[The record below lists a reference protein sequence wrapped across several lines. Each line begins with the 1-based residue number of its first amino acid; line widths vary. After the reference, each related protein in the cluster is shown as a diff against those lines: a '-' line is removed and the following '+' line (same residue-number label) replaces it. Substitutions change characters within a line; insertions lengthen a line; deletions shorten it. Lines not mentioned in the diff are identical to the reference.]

1 MNDASLQSTKKVCK
15 PIVPI
20 KPVCLTLPPMQRLI
34 ITLDGPAGAGKST
47 VAWSL
52 AKRLGLEF
60 LDTGAMYRGLSA
72 KCVERGIDPVAE
84 DYAVVELA
92 RHSEFRFDWTQ
103 DPPRLTVGG
112 TDVTD
117 RLRDSDVTGQVSD
130 VAAIGGVRQVMVR
143 EQRRMGSEHPR
154 LVTEGRDQGSVVFPN
169 AEVKFY
175 LDASSSVRAKRRA
188 EQLRAAGKKA
198 DLKQIRENILERDRK
213 DSSRKDAPLICPEDA
228 RRIDTSDM
236 TLEEVVDLLEG
247 LVKETAGS
255 TL

>member
-1 MNDASLQSTKKVCK
+1 
-15 PIVPI
+15 
-20 KPVCLTLPPMQRLI
+20 MQRLI

-47 VAWSL
+47 VAWRL

-92 RHSEFRFDWTQ
+92 RNSEMRFDWQQ
-103 DPPRLTVGG
+103 DPPRLYVGG

-117 RLRDSDVTGQVSD
+117 RLRDNDVTGQVSE
-130 VAAIGGVRQVMVR
+130 VAAIPGVRQVMVR
-143 EQRRMGSEHPR
+143 EQRRMGKQHPR
-154 LVTEGRDQGSVVFPN
+154 LVTEGRDQGSVVFPD
-169 AEVKFY
+169 AEYKFY
-175 LDASSSVRAKRRA
+175 LDASPTIRAKRRA

-198 DLKQIRENILERDRK
+198 DLEHIRDGILERDRK

-228 RRIDTSDM
+228 VRIDTSGM
-236 TLEEVVDLLEG
+236 TLDEVVELLEG
-247 LVKETAGS
+247 LVRETAGQA
-255 TL
+255 L

>member
-1 MNDASLQSTKKVCK
+1 
-15 PIVPI
+15 
-20 KPVCLTLPPMQRLI
+20 MQRLI

-47 VAWSL
+47 VAWRL

-72 KCVERGIDPVAE
+72 KCVERGIDPVTE

-92 RHSEFRFDWTQ
+92 RHSEFRFNWSH
-103 DPPRLTVGG
+103 DPPRLSVGG

-117 RLRDSDVTGQVSD
+117 RLRDSDVTGQVSE
-130 VAAIGGVRQVMVR
+130 VAAISGVRAVMVR
-143 EQRRMGSEHPR
+143 EQRRMGEEHPR

-175 LDASSSVRAKRRA
+175 LDASPGVRAKRRA
-188 EQLRAAGKKA
+188 EQLKQAGKKA
-198 DLKQIRENILERDRK
+198 DLEEIRNGILERDRK
-213 DSSRKDAPLICPEDA
+213 DSSRKDAPLICPQDA
-228 RRIDTSDM
+228 KRIDTSQMSLD
-236 TLEEVVDLLEG
+236 EVVDMLEG
-247 LVKETAGS
+247 LVHEAVGQ

>member
-1 MNDASLQSTKKVCK
+1 
-15 PIVPI
+15 
-20 KPVCLTLPPMQRLI
+20 MQRLI
-34 ITLDGPAGAGKST
+34 ITLDGPVGAGKST
-47 VAWSL
+47 VAWRL

-92 RHSEFRFDWTQ
+92 RNSDFRFDWTQ
-103 DPPRLTVGG
+103 DPPRLHVGG

-117 RLRDSDVTGQVSD
+117 RLRDSDVTGQVSE
-130 VAAIGGVRQVMVR
+130 VAAIPGVRQVMVR
-143 EQRRMGSEHPR
+143 EQRRMGLEHPR
-154 LVTEGRDQGSVVFPN
+154 LVTEGRDQGSIVFPE

-175 LDASSSVRAKRRA
+175 IDATPAIRAKRRA
-188 EQLRAAGKKA
+188 EQLRAAGKKV
-198 DLKQIRENILERDRK
+198 DLELIRDRILERDHK

-228 RRIDTSDM
+228 RRIDTTDM
-236 TLEEVVDLLEG
+236 TLDGVVEMLFG
-247 LVKETAGS
+247 LVHETAGQ

>member
-1 MNDASLQSTKKVCK
+1 MRAEVRSG
-15 PIVPI
+15 VPNA
-20 KPVCLTLPPMQRLI
+20 PDFRTLPPMQRLI

-47 VAWSL
+47 VAWRL

-72 KCVERGIDPVAE
+72 KCVERGIDPVGE

-92 RHSEFRFDWTQ
+92 RNSEFRFDWSH
-103 DPPRLTVGG
+103 DPPRLSVGG

-130 VAAIGGVRQVMVR
+130 VAAIPGVRQVMVR
-143 EQRRMGSEHPR
+143 EQRRMGQEHPR
-154 LVTEGRDQGSVVFPN
+154 LVTEGRDQGSVVFPK

-175 LDASSSVRAKRRA
+175 LDASPGVRARRRA
-188 EQLRAAGKKA
+188 EQLRAAGKKV
-198 DLKQIRENILERDRK
+198 DLEQIREGILERDRK

-228 RRIDTSDM
+228 LRIDTSQM
-236 TLEEVVDLLEG
+236 SLEQVVDLLEG
-247 LVKETAGS
+247 LVHETVGQ

>member
-1 MNDASLQSTKKVCK
+1 
-15 PIVPI
+15 
-20 KPVCLTLPPMQRLI
+20 MQRLI

-84 DYAVVELA
+84 AYAVVKLA
-92 RHSEFRFDWTQ
+92 RESEFRFDWSQ
-103 DPPRLTVGG
+103 DPPRLSVGG

-117 RLRDSDVTGQVSD
+117 RLRDSDVTGQVSE
-130 VAAIGGVRQVMVR
+130 VAAISGVRQVMVR

-154 LVTEGRDQGSVVFPN
+154 LVTEGRDQGSVVFPE

-175 LDASSSVRAKRRA
+175 LDANPSVRAKRRA
-188 EQLRAAGKKA
+188 DQLRDAGKKV
-198 DLKQIRENILERDRK
+198 DLEQIRQGILERDRK
-213 DSSRKDAPLICPEDA
+213 DTNRKDAPLICPEDA
-228 RRIDTSDM
+228 TRIDTSDM
-236 TLEEVVDLLEG
+236 TLAEVIEMLFGMVHQ
-247 LVKETAGS
+247 TAGQA
-255 TL
+255 L